1 MPREANP
8 NEENRFAA
16 FYNKVLITVRDNAK
30 IYTKNTKEPEVVQ
43 ENDGS
48 QILDFGGAFKTFR
61 RVILKS
67 TRDGF
72 IQLEFWFGNLHSQA
86 VPFYMAYED
95 KPLEMLREFKQKGFF
110 IVPNIYIKIRE
121 GSKNKI
127 DFCTSEAKHAPD
139 YEKFFKY
146 IKEHSNDIFKS
157 LFKKNVDWYK
167 HIFEKEKYGG
177 AIQEILKKLRDDGI
191 AISDNDR
198 LDGLIDAFGK
208 ATMTVTSAQI
218 QFDNKTYKI
227 QDGSHIVPSI
237 GVEKLYP
244 NDLSNEEIKKKQI
257 VDDVMA
263 VLDSVA
269 RLEGGEPVG
278 SKSNQ
283 ADYSTPMR
291 NVFFDNFDKV
301 KMLLETKK
309 QLILYGPPGTGKTY
323 NARRLAVLFLG
334 GDISTDEKCNESY
347 RNLHEAGRLEFITFH
362 PSYSY
367 EEFVEGI
374 TLKTDDGANVQNQ
387 TQSKTDRIMY
397 ELKQGIFKK
406 LCARARNNAEKIVL
420 IIDEI
425 NRGDISKIFGELIT
439 LLEKDKRLGG
449 EHEIEVELPYSN
461 DKFAVPP
468 NLYIIGTM
476 NTADRS
482 IALLDTALRRRFGF
496 VELMPDF
503 SLLPEN
509 QLFNETIEVL
519 TKINKRIRDDK
530 EIGREKQVGHS
541 FFFDVKNEDD
551 LKMVWYYEIL
561 PLLMEYCL
569 DDFEKV
575 NKILFG
581 DKDSSIVFD
590 SEGSLKKFEKF
601 ALDKFLEAV
610 KGAR

>member
-1 MPREANP
+1 MLREANS

-16 FYNKVLITVRDNAK
+16 FYNEVLITVLHKAE
-30 IYTKNTKEPEVVQ
+30 IYKKNTKKKNTKEPKVFQ
-43 ENDGS
+43 DDDGS
-48 QILDFGGAFKTFR
+48 QILDFGNTFKFKTFK

-67 TRDGF
+67 TSDGST
-72 IQLEFWFGNLHSQA
+72 QLEFWFGDLYTQA

-95 KPLEMLREFKQKGFF
+95 KPLEMLTEFDQKGFL
-110 IVPNIYIKIRE
+110 IVPNIYIKIRV
-121 GSKNKI
+121 GAKNRI
-127 DFCTSEAKHAPD
+127 DFCTYEANSAPD

-157 LFKKNVDWYK
+157 LFKN
-167 HIFEKEKYGG
+167 GS
-177 AIQEILKKLRDDGI
+177 AIQENLKKLRDDGI

-198 LDGLIDAFGK
+198 LNRLIDAFGK
-208 ATMTVTSAQI
+208 ATMTDTFAQI

-227 QDGSHIVPSI
+227 LADAHIVPHI

-387 TQSKTDRIMY
+387 TQSKTDRITY

-509 QLFNETIEVL
+509 QLFNKTIEVL

-541 FFFDVKNEDD
+541 FFFGVKNEDD

-590 SEGSLKKFEKF
+590 SEGSLEKFEKF